1 MYLVLVDAIDR
12 SKEGQVNVFILGTK
26 AMSSV
31 SVHVLDV
38 NDNRPS
44 FTSSKF
50 NGHISETA
58 TVGSLILK
66 STETYNPLGTIH
78 ILRNHLKFIINS
90 LLNAFRLK
98 KNLEKGRVKCYVKNV
113 KKYVNFFII
122 KLKSIANPNS
132 TKIWIF

>member
-1 MYLVLVDAIDR
+1 
-12 SKEGQVNVFILGTK
+12 
-26 AMSSV
+26 MSSV

-78 ILRNHLKFIINS
+78 VLRNH
-90 LLNAFRLK
+90 
-98 KNLEKGRVKCYVKNV
+98 LEKGRVKSYAKNF
-113 KKYVNFFII
+113 KKDINF
-122 KLKSIANPNS
+122 LLLNS
-132 TKIWIF
+132 

>member
-1 MYLVLVDAIDR
+1 
-12 SKEGQVNVFILGTK
+12 
-26 AMSSV
+26 MSSV

-66 STETYNPLGTIH
+66 STETYNPLGIIH
-78 ILRNHLKFIINS
+78 ILRNHL
-90 LLNAFRLK
+90 
-98 KNLEKGRVKCYVKNV
+98 EEGRVKSYVKNFR
-113 KKYVNFFII
+113 KDINFFII
-122 KLKSIANPNS
+122 KFKSDADPN
-132 TKIWIF
+132 

>member
-1 MYLVLVDAIDR
+1 
-12 SKEGQVNVFILGTK
+12 
-26 AMSSV
+26 MSSV

-78 ILRNHLKFIINS
+78 ILHNHLKKDRDKSYAKNF
-90 LLNAFRLK
+90 K
-98 KNLEKGRVKCYVKNV
+98 KDV
-113 KKYVNFFII
+113 
-122 KLKSIANPNS
+122 
-132 TKIWIF
+132 IFYY

>member
-1 MYLVLVDAIDR
+1 
-12 SKEGQVNVFILGTK
+12 
-26 AMSSV
+26 MSSV

-78 ILRNHLKFIINS
+78 TLRNHLEES
-90 LLNAFRLK
+90 
-98 KNLEKGRVKCYVKNV
+98 RVKSYVKNF
-113 KKYVNFFII
+113 KKDV
-122 KLKSIANPNS
+122 
-132 TKIWIF
+132 IFLLLYSKVMRIRIPLV